1 MTYIDKL
8 SDILIRLFSTERKL
22 KTSAPSRLPLHEVV
36 CMCSG
41 NSLSL
46 HPCPWDPLFIST
58 TLLHTPIGSLN
69 MVKNP

>member
-1 MTYIDKL
+1 MTYRQIKWY
-8 SDILIRLFSTERKL
+8 INQVVFYGKKIKNT
-22 KTSAPSRLPLHEVV
+22 APSRLPLHEVV